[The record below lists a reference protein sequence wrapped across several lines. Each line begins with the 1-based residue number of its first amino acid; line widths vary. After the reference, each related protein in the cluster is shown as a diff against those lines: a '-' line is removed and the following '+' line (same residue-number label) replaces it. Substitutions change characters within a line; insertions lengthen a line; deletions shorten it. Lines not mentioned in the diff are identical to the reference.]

1 MMKVNSTSPTSVS
14 KIKEILEKR
23 AKDEEELGYEQQN
36 ALEHG
41 TEFAELTSKKAEA
54 LASKLKKEFP
64 SLSEDAAL
72 KMAEIRPAD
81 AALVRMIAA
90 NPELSDE
97 DAQKMIAALKG

>member
-1 MMKVNSTSPTSVS
+1 MKVNSTAPASVS

-23 AKDEEELGYEQQN
+23 AKAEEELGYEQQN

-41 TEFAELTSKKAEA
+41 EEFAELTSKKVES
-54 LASKLKKEFP
+54 LASKLKKDFP
-64 SLSEDAAL
+64 ALSEEAAF

-81 AALVRMIAA
+81 AALLRMIAA

-97 DAQKMIAALKG
+97 DAQKILSALKG